1 MLPTGDQI
9 QEGEG
14 PCYAAAAAGEF
25 GSESKGNTNTEE
37 ITMIPS
43 TPESQLPESSV
54 FGNGSGKLT
63 VVVPTLLVD
72 KFRAIAGPNSRNNIE
87 TIGILGG
94 KLAKNK

>member
-1 MLPTGDQI
+1 MSHPRVKVVTLDWLIDSICAWRLKP
-9 QEGEG
+9 
-14 PCYAAAAAGEF
+14 F
-25 GSESKGNTNTEE
+25 EE
-37 ITMIPS
+37 YKSM
-43 TPESQLPESSV
+43 